1 MHRLDDARWQLH
13 LADSAA
19 NEMALARAAIVGLID
34 MIDRLRF
41 RDASD
46 PIPAPGIYELADAFD
61 RHTVDAMHAT
71 ATCRILVDDLADADA
86 TAEEAAFDA
95 VMAAVARTYAAAYNG
110 GRALRHFVQIG
121 FGITQHAVA
130 DDETELLERSMIGVL
145 NAHPMR
151 TSASSDA
158 FPFLGRTSCE
168 LCVEVSGAVGRMLCD
183 QSSGTDPAPVLVLQA
198 PGMTDVVIEVTEDNG
213 VELVDAAGRQSF
225 PAPTNITEVVST
237 ALRSATEALGGDLAE
252 LSPRW
257 AGAAVA

>member
-1 MHRLDDARWQLH
+1 MGRLDDARSQLH

-61 RHTVDAMHAT
+61 HHALDAMHAT
-71 ATCRILVDDLADADA
+71 ATCRILVDDLAAADA
-86 TAEEAAFDA
+86 SDEARAFDA
-95 VMAAVARTYAAAYNG
+95 VMNATAASYAAALNG

-121 FGITQHAVA
+121 FGVAQHAAA
-130 DDETELLERSMIGVL
+130 DDDTELLERSLIAVL
-145 NAHPMR
+145 NAFPMR

-158 FPFLGRTSCE
+158 FPFLGSTSCE
-168 LCVEVSGAVGRMLCD
+168 LCVEVAGAVGRMLCD

-198 PGMTDVVIEVTEDNG
+198 PGMSDIVIEVTEENG
-213 VELVDAAGRQSF
+213 LDLVDAGGRHSF
-225 PAPTNITEVVST
+225 PAPAMITEVVST
-237 ALRSATEALGGDLAE
+237 ALCTATEALGGSLADLR
-252 LSPRW
+252 PRW
-257 AGAAVA
+257 QPAPVA

>member
-1 MHRLDDARWQLH
+1 MAGGSMGRLDDARWQLH

-145 NAHPMR
+145 NSYFFFNDTATTEIYTLSLH
-151 TSASSDA
+151 DA
-158 FPFLGRTSCE
+158 LPICTPIAAWRQ
-168 LCVEVSGAVGRMLCD
+168 R
-183 QSSGTDPAPVLVLQA
+183 
-198 PGMTDVVIEVTEDNG
+198 
-213 VELVDAAGRQSF
+213 AAGRDLW
-225 PAPTNITEVVST
+225 AVRHCRADRKST
-237 ALRSATEALGGDLAE
+237 RLNSSHVEI
-252 LSPRW
+252 SY
-257 AGAAVA
+257 AVFCLKKKKN